1 MLPYFQV
8 SVSVLLLR
16 TDPVARN
23 GCPVLQYVRKSQ
35 QFTATSQSMYH
46 NLKLFGAR
54 GHKSDI
60 SEAAGLSPC

>member
-8 SVSVLLLR
+8 VASILLLR

-23 GCPVLQYVRKSQ
+23 VCPVLQYVRKSQ

-46 NLKLFGAR
+46 NLKRLGAR

-60 SEAAGLSPC
+60 SEAAWLSPC